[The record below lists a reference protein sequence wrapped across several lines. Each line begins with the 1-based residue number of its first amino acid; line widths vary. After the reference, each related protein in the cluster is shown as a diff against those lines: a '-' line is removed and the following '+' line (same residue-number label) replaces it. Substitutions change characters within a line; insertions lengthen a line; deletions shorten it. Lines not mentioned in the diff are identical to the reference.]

1 MTGAT
6 SDAGSLA
13 DRRLAASRAWT
24 RFVEQAGPAPE
35 VRPEI
40 LRSWQLSVVP
50 DDPDGARKAAE
61 RTAAPLADEAETR
74 AAWEGSPLHVAVSR
88 VEDELRR
95 TADDG
100 DLVVAV
106 TDPGTRI
113 LWTYGGRLMRRAA
126 ESVNFVAGGRWDE
139 ASIGTNA
146 LALANRTGQA
156 ASVFSAEHYAPAVHN
171 WVCWAAP
178 VVDPVSGAQLGV
190 VDLSTRWDRTHPV
203 GLATARLLA
212 RLVEQALPRTDHAH
226 PTGMAAVPDPRPVEH
241 VAGLDVRLLGES
253 RVRLDGRDLS
263 LTRRQTEILALL
275 ATHPSGLGL
284 DRLHALLYGD
294 KQVSFSTLKAEVSHL
309 RGALG
314 GAVASRPYRLAV
326 PVRLDTQRVLDRIE
340 AGDVEG
346 AVAAYAGELLPGTDS
361 PALVELGEY
370 VSVAVREALLRDPRP
385 ATVLRYSELM
395 PYETDVLERALARH
409 GDHVAAP
416 LLAARLAAAS
426 R

>member
-1 MTGAT
+1 MGAA
-6 SDAGSLA
+6 DGDLA
-13 DRRLAASRAWT
+13 ERRRAASEAW
-24 RFVEQAGPAPE
+24 RSFVEHGRPTPE

-50 DDPDGARKAAE
+50 DADGEEPVRRAE
-61 RTAAPLADEAETR
+61 APLDDESELR
-74 AAWEGSPLHVAVSR
+74 AAWEGSPLQVAVSR

-106 TDPGTRI
+106 TDPATRI

-156 ASVFSAEHYAPAVHN
+156 ASVFSAEHFAPAVHN

-190 VDLSTRWDRTHPV
+190 VDLSTTWERTHPV

-226 PTGMAAVPDPRPVEH
+226 PTGIRAAAPPVCGR
-241 VAGLDVRLLGES
+241 GLDVRLLGGAA
-253 RVRLDGRDLS
+253 VHLDGRQLS
-263 LTRRQTEILALL
+263 LTRRQTEIVALL
-275 ATHPSGLGL
+275 ATHPEGLGL

-294 KQVSFSTLKAEVSHL
+294 KPVSFSTLKAEVSHL
-309 RGALG
+309 RGSLG
-314 GAVASRPYRLAV
+314 GAVASRPYRLSL
-326 PVRLDTQRVLDRIE
+326 PVQLDTARVLERVAE
-340 AGDVEG
+340 GDVDG

-361 PALVELGEY
+361 PALIELGEY
-370 VSVAVREALLRDPRP
+370 VAVAVREALLRDPRP
-385 ATVLRYSELM
+385 ATVLRYSERS
-395 PYETDVLERALARH
+395 PYDTEVLERSLARH
-409 GDHVAAP
+409 RDHVAAP
-416 LLAARLAAAS
+416 LLAARLAAA
-426 R
+426 RA

>member
-1 MTGAT
+1 MAAAD
-6 SDAGSLA
+6 SDLAG
-13 DRRLAASRAWT
+13 RRREVSRAWST
-24 RFVEQAGPAPE
+24 FVEQGGSPRH

-40 LRSWQLSVVP
+40 LHSWQLSLVP
-50 DDPDGARKAAE
+50 DHEGAGDPALRSQ
-61 RTAAPLADEAETR
+61 APMADEAEVL
-74 AAWEGSPLHVAVSR
+74 AAWQGSPLQVAVSR

-126 ESVNFVAGGRWDE
+126 ESVNFVAGARWDE

-146 LALANRTGQA
+146 LALANRTGRA
-156 ASVFSAEHYAPAVHN
+156 ASVFSAEHLAPAVHN

-190 VDLSTRWDRTHPV
+190 VDLSTTWERTHPV

-212 RLVEQALPRTDHAH
+212 RMVEQALPRTDEPH
-226 PTGMAAVPDPRPVEH
+226 PTGAVPAAAAPV
-241 VAGLDVRLLGES
+241 ATTGLDVRLLGGAT
-253 RVRLDGRDLS
+253 VHLDGRELS

-275 ATHPSGLGL
+275 ATHPEGLGL

-294 KQVSFSTLKAEVSHL
+294 KPVSFSTLKAEVSHL

-314 GAVASRPYRLAV
+314 GAVASRPYRLSV
-326 PVRLDTQRVLDRIE
+326 PVQVDTGRVLARVAE
-340 AGDVEG
+340 GDVDG

-361 PALVELGEY
+361 PALTELGEY
-370 VSVAVREALLRDPRP
+370 VAVAVREALLRDPRP
-385 ATVLRYSELM
+385 ATVLRYSERV
-395 PYETDVLERALARH
+395 PYDTEVLERALAAH
-409 GDHVAAP
+409 PDHVAAP
-416 LLAARLAAAS
+416 LLAARLAAA
-426 R
+426 RA

>member
-1 MTGAT
+1 MGAA
-6 SDAGSLA
+6 DGDLA
-13 DRRLAASRAWT
+13 ERRRAASEAW
-24 RFVEQAGPAPE
+24 RSFVEHGRPTPE

-50 DDPDGARKAAE
+50 DADGEEPVRRAE
-61 RTAAPLADEAETR
+61 APLDDESELR
-74 AAWEGSPLHVAVSR
+74 AAWEGSPLQVAVSR

-106 TDPGTRI
+106 TDPATRI

-126 ESVNFVAGGRWDE
+126 ESVNFVAGARWDE

-156 ASVFSAEHYAPAVHN
+156 ASVFSAEHFAPAVHN

-190 VDLSTRWDRTHPV
+190 VDLSTTWERTHPV

-212 RLVEQALPRTDHAH
+212 RLVEQALPRTDGGH
-226 PTGMAAVPDPRPVEH
+226 PTGATSRVAAPV
-241 VAGLDVRLLGES
+241 ADQGLDLRLLG
-253 RVRLDGRDLS
+253 VPAVHLDGRELS
-263 LTRRQTEILALL
+263 LTRRQTEIVALL
-275 ATHPSGLGL
+275 ATHPEGLGL

-294 KQVSFSTLKAEVSHL
+294 KKVSFSTLKAEVSHL

-314 GAVASRPYRLAV
+314 GAVASRPYRLSL
-326 PVRLDTQRVLDRIE
+326 PVATDTSRVLDRVA
-340 AGDVEG
+340 AGDVDG
-346 AVAAYAGELLPGTDS
+346 AVAAYGGELLPGTDS
-361 PALVELGEY
+361 PALSELGEY
-370 VSVAVREALLRDPRP
+370 VAVAVREALLRDPRP
-385 ATVLRYSELM
+385 ATVLRYSERA
-395 PYETDVLERALARH
+395 PYDTEVLERSLALHR
-409 GDHVAAP
+409 DHVAAP
-416 LLAARLAAAS
+416 LLAARLAAA
-426 R
+426 RA